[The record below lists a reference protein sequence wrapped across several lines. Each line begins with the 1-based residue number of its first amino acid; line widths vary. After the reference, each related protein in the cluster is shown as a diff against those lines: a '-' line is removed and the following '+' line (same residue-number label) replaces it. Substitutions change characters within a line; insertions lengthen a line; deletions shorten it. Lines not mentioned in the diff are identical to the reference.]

1 MQSGE
6 QILRSGPTIKPSVA
20 RYFNEE
26 YLGKECGDTVS
37 KENRDTALT

>member
-1 MQSGE
+1 MHSGE

-26 YLGKECGDTVS
+26 YLGNNVEIQYPKKTGTQ
-37 KENRDTALT
+37 R